1 MRNIGIVT
9 SIVIGAI
16 AALGAVVGVRSIPDI
31 QRYLKIRSM

>member
-16 AALGAVVGVRSIPDI
+16 AALCAVVGVRSIPDI